1 MLHLAQFLQSFGRR
15 GQESFVPVEGRPKL
29 GFHTFEFTGTS
40 AFWTTRDRYTKLET
54 VGRGS
59 YGTVCSA
66 FDVEKKREVVLKRLD
81 QTFRTDVLARRA
93 YRELMLLEH
102 MKHPNVVGLLDAFSP
117 DFSAEKMRDLYF
129 VMHCMPYTLESFLD
143 EKPQTSLEN
152 VKFITHQILKGLKYI
167 HSAGIIHR
175 DLKPLNIVTN
185 DLCEIKIIDF
195 GLARVACDSKM
206 TGYVATR
213 YYRAPEVM
221 FNWENYGNSGKL
233 DVWSVGC
240 IMARIFTRE
249 HLFPGDS
256 GSEHCSGT
264 HQINCLFFVEL
275 EQIRL
280 ILDLLGTPTEEFM
293 DSIDESARTFLLS
306 LNRVKG
312 KDFRIC
318 FEAAKDDTDALD
330 LLSNMLKL
338 DLKER
343 WSASEALRCPYFA
356 KTYGSGEQANAPPFT
371 DHLEGEEASVDKFK
385 DVIYQKLEDINLQH
399 RHEREDWMQ

>member
-1 MLHLAQFLQSFGRR
+1 MFL
-15 GQESFVPVEGRPKL
+15 
-29 GFHTFEFTGTS
+29 
-40 AFWTTRDRYTKLET
+40 
-54 VGRGS
+54 
-59 YGTVCSA
+59 
-66 FDVEKKREVVLKRLD
+66 
-81 QTFRTDVLARRA
+81 
-93 YRELMLLEH
+93 
-102 MKHPNVVGLLDAFSP
+102 
-117 DFSAEKMRDLYF
+117 
-129 VMHCMPYTLESFLD
+129 
-143 EKPQTSLEN
+143 
-152 VKFITHQILKGLKYI
+152 THQ
-167 HSAGIIHR
+167 
-175 DLKPLNIVTN
+175 
-185 DLCEIKIIDF
+185 IIDF

-256 GSEHCSGT
+256 
-264 HQINCLFFVEL
+264 EL

-356 KTYGSGEQANAPPFT
+356 KTYGSGEQVKW
-371 DHLEGEEASVDKFK
+371 SVNIQTW
-385 DVIYQKLEDINLQH
+385 VH
-399 RHEREDWMQ
+399 VS